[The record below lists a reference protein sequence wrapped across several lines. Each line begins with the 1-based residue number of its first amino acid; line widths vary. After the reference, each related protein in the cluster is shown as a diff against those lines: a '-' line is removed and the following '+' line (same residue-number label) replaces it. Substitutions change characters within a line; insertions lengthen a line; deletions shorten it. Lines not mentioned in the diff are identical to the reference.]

1 MKNLFLFLFL
11 SGLLFGYH
19 LAPFCPAYGFV
30 LLAHGGICLRSSC
43 FTLAWHPPCDSMASM
58 MTEPAVTS
66 SLLEFLCCC
75 CSLQSQN
82 CGLWLQAII
91 VGSWCELTGWNL
103 WARVVCFMHSQ
114 GMFHNT
120 KSLGTVITRQHGITE
135 KVIRCEIW
143 TNRYPHMK
151 ACCMLS
157 LVNAFCDALHLMDDY
172 TDLWLRYTYRGS
184 VWFPALPM
192 ACTDT
197 FLISWH
203 TDL

>member
-1 MKNLFLFLFL
+1 MVYFLGTIWLL
-11 SGLLFGYH
+11 SALLM
-19 LAPFCPAYGFV
+19 V
-30 LLAHGGICLRSSC
+30 LSY
-43 FTLAWHPPCDSMASM
+43 WHMEASACEPLVSLLLDTPHVASM

-91 VGSWCELTGWNL
+91 VRSWCELTGWNL

-143 TNRYPHMK
+143 TNWYPHMK

-172 TDLWLRYTYRGS
+172 TDLWLRYTYCGS
-184 VWFPALPM
+184 VWFLALPM